1 MKDDVPTLRWKAF
14 ERQRTGWY
22 ATGTRMAANQFV
34 AEKKEVVGTV
44 RAGADPAKVIKAQ
57 RKAWGIMYLKLYLG
71 IGADFAPRA
80 IGELKSASPDVVK
93 AADDVWMRIVSDYVR
108 RYSGSKIRGIE
119 DATLGLVRQALADGV
134 EAGEGTD
141 QLARRV
147 AGTYDAFAGYRAERV
162 ARTEV
167 VSASNLGSRAGALST
182 GLDLTHSWLA
192 TRDDRTR
199 DIHASVDGQTQAMND
214 PYTVEGEELMFPGDT
229 SKGASAGNV
238 VNCRCTETF
247 QAR

>member
-108 RYSGSKIRGIE
+108 RYSG
-119 DATLGLVRQALADGV
+119 
-134 EAGEGTD
+134 
-141 QLARRV
+141 ARSG
-147 AGTYDAFAGYRAERV
+147 AS
-162 ARTEV
+162 RTPH
-167 VSASNLGSRAGALST
+167 SASSGRLLPTASRRARGRTSWPDGLPAPTMLSPGT
-182 GLDLTHSWLA
+182 GQKEWH
-192 TRDDRTR
+192 
-199 DIHASVDGQTQAMND
+199 VQ
-214 PYTVEGEELMFPGDT
+214 
-229 SKGASAGNV
+229 K
-238 VNCRCTETF
+238 
-247 QAR
+247 